1 MFIIFIIISKT
12 IFIIRYCAPDPL
24 LSLSPFRFSS
34 HHFDIIPAKSPLS
47 TSQSSFVRET
57 QVCPKSTENQSL
69 GRTPPIKI
77 FHMCPCSH
85 SLIHCTIRSIL
96 SSMFRT
102 HGSSF
107 HNEAFRTIMAEI
119 AAIINSRPLTADSL
133 HRPDDQLPLC
143 PANLLTMKSKVICAP
158 PDKFEKSDLYS
169 KRYWRRVQHLANE
182 FWQRWQKEYL
192 TNLQRRMTWH
202 SPKNNFKKDDIVL
215 IADNNLP
222 RNQWLKAKVVD
233 ERKDD
238 KGVVR
243 SVKLKTARM
252 KLETGKL
259 IERPIDKLVLLYRDE
274 VEDD

>member
-1 MFIIFIIISKT
+1 
-12 IFIIRYCAPDPL
+12 
-24 LSLSPFRFSS
+24 
-34 HHFDIIPAKSPLS
+34 
-47 TSQSSFVRET
+47 
-57 QVCPKSTENQSL
+57 
-69 GRTPPIKI
+69 
-77 FHMCPCSH
+77 
-85 SLIHCTIRSIL
+85 
-96 SSMFRT
+96 MFRT

-119 AAIINSRPLTADSL
+119 AAVINSKPLTADSL
-133 HRPDDQLPLC
+133 HRPDDPFPLC
-143 PANLLTMKSKVICAP
+143 PANLLMMKSKVICAP
-158 PDKFEKSDLYS
+158 PGKFEKSDLYS
-169 KRYWRRVQHLANE
+169 KRFWRRVQYLANE

-192 TNLQRRMTWH
+192 TNLQRRMKWH

-243 SVKLKTARM
+243 SVKLKTASM

-259 IERPIDKLVLLYRDE
+259 IFFILKSFISF
-274 VEDD
+274 